1 LTDID
6 DADIELMTTGKTAGM
21 KMSVV
26 FEGAEENEVRD
37 LLIVALGRAAVL
49 LERLL
54 KEKGIK
60 HLILTGTDR

>member
-1 LTDID
+1 
-6 DADIELMTTGKTAGM
+6 MTTGKTTGM